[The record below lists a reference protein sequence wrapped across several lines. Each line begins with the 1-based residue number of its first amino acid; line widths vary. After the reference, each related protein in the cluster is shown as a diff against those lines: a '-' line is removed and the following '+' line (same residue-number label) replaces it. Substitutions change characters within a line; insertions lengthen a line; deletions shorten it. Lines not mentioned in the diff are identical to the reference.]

1 MNTKNTKPFL
11 ESMKWSWLFLVG
23 MFWTVVFDG
32 TQAMSLKEYAEKPFG
47 SVLMLRHAL
56 APGFGDPSNFQ
67 LGDCS
72 TQRVLDEVGQ
82 EQSRQI
88 GNAFRNVDL
97 RFEGVYSSQW
107 CRCLETAR
115 LINMGKVQEL
125 SSLNSFFQGIVPR
138 ETTLASLRRFL
149 KELAT
154 DSDPVLLVTH
164 QVTISAITGMSV
176 SSGAA
181 VAYDPVNDKAY
192 RVTLPMD

>member
-1 MNTKNTKPFL
+1 
-11 ESMKWSWLFLVG
+11 MKWSLLFLVG
-23 MFWTVVFDG
+23 MLWTVVFDG

-164 QVTISAITGMSV
+164 QVTIFAITGMSV

-192 RVTLPMD
+192 RVTLPTD

>member
-1 MNTKNTKPFL
+1 
-11 ESMKWSWLFLVG
+11 MKWSLLFLVG
-23 MFWTVVFDG
+23 MLWTVVFDG
-32 TQAMSLKEYAEKPFG
+32 AQAMSLKEYAEKPFG

-72 TQRVLDEVGQ
+72 TQRILDEVGR

-88 GNAFRNVDL
+88 GNAFRNVGL
-97 RFEGVYSSQW
+97 KFEGVYSSQW

-115 LINMGKVQEL
+115 LVNMGEVQEL

-138 ETTLASLRRFL
+138 EATLASLRKFL
-149 KELAT
+149 QGLPANG
-154 DSDPVLLVTH
+154 DPVLLVTH

>member
-72 TQRVLDEVGQ
+72 TQRVLDEVGK

-115 LINMGKVQEL
+115 LINMGKVQDL

-181 VAYDPVNDKAY
+181 VAYDQLKDKAY
-192 RVTLPMD
+192 RVTLPTD

>member
-32 TQAMSLKEYAEKPFG
+32 TQAMSLKEYAEKQFG

-56 APGFGDPSNFQ
+56 APGFGDPTNFQ

-97 RFEGVYSSQW
+97 SFEGVYSSQW
-107 CRCLETAR
+107 CRCPEPAC

-138 ETTLASLRRFL
+138 ETTLASLRSFL

-181 VAYDPVNDKAY
+181 VAYDPVKDKAY
-192 RVTLPMD
+192 RVTLPTD